1 MRPPARPLFLARD
14 TYRRRRLID
23 AIRLVPVLGAI
34 LFMVPVL
41 SAAGHVGMTFRG
53 GVYLFGSWLL
63 LIVLTAVLERRLRR
77 TEALALEAPEG
88 PGEGPRGN
96 TAEPAASEAQ
106 SRGDGA
112 HRADGARH

>member
-1 MRPPARPLFLARD
+1 MRPPAQPLFLARE

-77 TEALALEAPEG
+77 TEALAPQAPG
-88 PGEGPRGN
+88 GDTGGD
-96 TAEPAASEAQ
+96 TAEPAGPAGQ
-106 SRGDGA
+106 SGGDTGNGA
-112 HRADGARH
+112 NGTAR